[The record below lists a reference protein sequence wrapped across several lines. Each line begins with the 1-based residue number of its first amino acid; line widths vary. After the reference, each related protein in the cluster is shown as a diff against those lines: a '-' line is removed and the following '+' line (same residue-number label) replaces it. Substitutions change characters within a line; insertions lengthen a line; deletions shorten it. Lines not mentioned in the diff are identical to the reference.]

1 MSTRALTLLLL
12 AALACIWF
20 GTLSER
26 KLVRPDEG
34 RYAEISREMVATG
47 DWTTPRLN
55 GYKYF
60 EKPPLQYWASAA
72 AFELFGM
79 QEWAARL
86 WAALTGFLG
95 ILLVLYAGNRVFGP
109 PAGAIAAAVLA
120 GSVLWALI
128 GHINTLDMGVSFF
141 MTLSVLAVV
150 LAQIDDASPIERSV
164 WMHAAWA
171 AAALAMLSK
180 GLIGVVLPGAAF
192 GLYILVHRDWQRL
205 RRLHILSGA
214 ALFFALSAPWFF
226 AVSSANSE
234 FLRFFFIQEHFER
247 FLTKAHGRYHPPWY
261 FIPIMLV
268 GFSPWIVSLVPALG
282 RAWRAEPLHAFRPA
296 RFLLIWSAFVFV
308 FFSASSSKLPSY
320 VLPVFPALALL
331 VAAHTVGANRK
342 LLAWQGAL
350 YAAIGLAVA
359 LLAPLAMRAAN
370 PELPAELLTRY
381 VPWIVGAGVTLLA
394 FAAGSVLSALRGQ
407 TLAAILFL
415 SMGGLLSSLS
425 LLLGHESLSPAYSA
439 YHVATKIR
447 PELKADAPFYTVD
460 FFDHTLP
467 FYLGRTVIMVKYTD
481 ELAQP
486 IARDRGPYLPDLDA
500 FASAWRGHADAW
512 AVFNA
517 RNFDDIRKALQIPMH
532 VVARDPRRVVVRRQG
547 ASTP

>member
-1 MSTRALTLLLL
+1 MSPRALTLLLL

-60 EKPPLQYWASAA
+60 EKPPLQYWATAA

-79 QEWAARL
+79 REWAARL
-86 WAALTGFLG
+86 WSALAGFLA
-95 ILLVLYAGNRVFGP
+95 ILLVLYAGNRAFGP
-109 PAGAIAAAVLA
+109 PVGAIAAAVLA
-120 GSVLWALI
+120 GSILWALI
-128 GHINTLDMGVSFF
+128 GHINTLDMGVSLF
-141 MTLSVLAVV
+141 MTLSILAVM
-150 LAQIDDASPIERSV
+150 LAQADNASPIERGI

-180 GLIGVVLPGAAF
+180 GLIGIALPGAAF
-192 GLYILVHRDWQRL
+192 ALYILLQRDWQRL
-205 RRLHILSGA
+205 RRLHMLTGA
-214 ALFFALSAPWFF
+214 ALFLALAAPWFF

-234 FLRFFFIQEHFER
+234 FFHFFFIQEHFER
-247 FLTKAHGRYHPPWY
+247 FLTKMHGRYHPAWY

-282 RAWRAEPLHAFRPA
+282 RAWRAESRQSFRPA
-296 RFLLIWSAFVFV
+296 RFLLIWAIFVFV

-320 VLPVFPALALL
+320 ILPIFPALSLL
-331 VAAHTVGANRK
+331 VAAHAVVASRK

-381 VPWIVGAGVTLLA
+381 VPWITAAGLTLLA
-394 FAAGSVLSALRGQ
+394 FAFGSMISALRRQ
-407 TLAAILFL
+407 TVAAMLFL
-415 SMGGLLSSLS
+415 SAGGLLSSLS

-439 YHVATKIR
+439 YHIATTIR
-447 PELKADAPFYTVD
+447 PELKADVPFYTVD

-467 FYLGRTVIMVKYTD
+467 FYLGRTVIMVEYKD

-486 IARDRGPYLPDLDA
+486 IERDPGQYLPDLAA
-500 FASAWRGHADAW
+500 FARAWRAHSDAW

-517 RNFDDIRKALQIPMH
+517 RNFDELRKTLQLPMR
-532 VVARDPRRVVVRRQG
+532 VAARDPRRVVVRKLG
-547 ASTP
+547 AGTP

>member
-1 MSTRALTLLLL
+1 MSTRALSLLLL
-12 AALACIWF
+12 AALACLWF

-26 KLVRPDEG
+26 KLIRPDEG
-34 RYAEISREMVATG
+34 RYAEIAREMVATG

-60 EKPPLQYWASAA
+60 EKPPLQYWATAA

-141 MTLSVLAVV
+141 MTLSILALV
-150 LAQIDDASPIERSV
+150 LAQIDDASPFERSM

-171 AAALAMLSK
+171 GAALAMLSK
-180 GLIGVVLPGAAF
+180 GLIGVVLPAAAF
-192 GLYILVHRDWQRL
+192 ALYILMHRDWQRL

-214 ALFFALSAPWFF
+214 ALFFALAAPWFF

-234 FLRFFFIQEHFER
+234 FLRFFFIHEHFER

-261 FIPIMLV
+261 FIPILLV

-296 RFLLIWSAFVFV
+296 RFLLIWAVFVFV

-331 VAAHTVGANRK
+331 VAAHAVAASRS

-350 YAAIGLAVA
+350 YAVLGLAVA
-359 LLAPLAMRAAN
+359 LLAPLAMRATE
-370 PELPAELLTRY
+370 PDLPAELLARY
-381 VPWIVGAGVTLLA
+381 VPWIAGAGLTLLA
-394 FAAGSVLSALRGQ
+394 FAIGSVLSALRRQ
-407 TLAAILFL
+407 TVAAMLFL
-415 SMGGLLSSLS
+415 SAGGLFSSLG

-439 YHVATKIR
+439 YHIATEIR
-447 PELKADAPFYTVD
+447 PELKADVPFYTVD
-460 FFDHTLP
+460 YFDHTLP
-467 FYLGRTVIMVKYTD
+467 FYLGRTVIMVKYRD
-481 ELAQP
+481 ELGQP
-486 IARDRGPYLPDLDA
+486 IERDPGPYLPDLEA
-500 FASAWRGHADAW
+500 FAREWRTHAHAW

-517 RNFDDIRKALQIPMH
+517 RNFDEIRKTLQLPMV
-532 VVARDPRRVVVRRQG
+532 VVARDPRRVVVRKPG